1 MLCIFT
7 PQALPIIS
15 SMKHFSLFYSSR
27 ILHAVGVTYGHQN
40 MNMQPLTGQKED
52 GVSFFY
58 RYAVPMAQKRR
69 ALERSAYLRRRRY
82 LSVA

>member
-1 MLCIFT
+1 
-7 PQALPIIS
+7 
-15 SMKHFSLFYSSR
+15 
-27 ILHAVGVTYGHQN
+27 

-69 ALERSAYLRRRRY
+69 ALERSAYLRRQA
-82 LSVA
+82 LPIIGSMKHFPLLFPTPQVLHIGIKT